1 MKPTTKILLTVSDNR
16 FKFKFSI
23 QPDPEASGETKKN
36 LKQNHKKIMSDDLKP
51 RFIESLKRNNDQI
64 REDRAKT
71 IGEDSELIYRRRVED
86 IELKIKRLER
96 EQEGLIDISPL
107 DKNSLT
113 FADFQPEAF
122 VQKDMELSLTIR
134 NLNIQFEVTKKRFEY
149 LFGKTF

>member
-1 MKPTTKILLTVSDNR
+1 M
-16 FKFKFSI
+16 
-23 QPDPEASGETKKN
+23 EE
-36 LKQNHKKIMSDDLKP
+36 DLKP
-51 RFIESLKRNNDQI
+51 RFIESLQRNNEQI
-64 REDRAKT
+64 KEDRART

-122 VQKDMELSLTIR
+122 VQKDIELSLLIR
-134 NLNIQFEVTKKRFEY
+134 NLNIQLEVSTKRFEY
-149 LFGKTF
+149 LFGKKF

>member
-1 MKPTTKILLTVSDNR
+1 M
-16 FKFKFSI
+16 
-23 QPDPEASGETKKN
+23 EE
-36 LKQNHKKIMSDDLKP
+36 DLKP
-51 RFIESLKRNNDQI
+51 RFIESLQRNNDQI
-64 REDRAKT
+64 REDRART

-122 VQKDMELSLTIR
+122 VQRDIELSLLIR
-134 NLNIQFEVTKKRFEY
+134 NLNIQLEISTKRFKY
-149 LFGKTF
+149 LFGKKF

>member
-1 MKPTTKILLTVSDNR
+1 MSFLISVIITQKKQSDME
-16 FKFKFSI
+16 
-23 QPDPEASGETKKN
+23 DE
-36 LKQNHKKIMSDDLKP
+36 LKP
-51 RFIESLKRNNDQI
+51 RFIESLQRNNDQI
-64 REDRAKT
+64 REDRART

-107 DKNSLT
+107 DRNSLT
-113 FADFQPEAF
+113 FVDFNPEAF

-134 NLNIQFEVTKKRFEY
+134 NLNIQLEVTQKRFEY